1 MKNRK
6 DIFYYARFY
15 GIPIYYQPEEGDE
28 EIVGRN
34 WFCQKLVDL
43 VCEILFIKMIFVGD
57 FDYKIVLYE
66 KTITRQEIIDKLG
79 DWIYDR

>member
-1 MKNRK
+1 MNKK

-15 GIPIYYQPEEGDE
+15 EIPVYYQPEEDDE

-34 WFCQKLVDL
+34 WFCQKLVDI
-43 VCEILFIKMIFVGD
+43 VCCILFIKVILFGD
-57 FDYKIVLYE
+57 FNYKMVIYD

-79 DWIYDR
+79 DWIWQRY